1 MDVVTKQER
10 VLSMGKPKESENSSS
25 ADGTKS
31 GNFFSESVAELKR
44 VYHPTRQEVV
54 TNTIRVFVLIGFF
67 GVFLGLADFLVGSLV
82 RYIISF

>member
-1 MDVVTKQER
+1 
-10 VLSMGKPKESENSSS
+10 MGKAKEVDNSS
-25 ADGTKS
+25 DGAKT
-31 GNFFSESVAELKR
+31 GNFLTESIAELKR

>member
-1 MDVVTKQER
+1 
-10 VLSMGKPKESENSSS
+10 MGKPREIESVGEV
-25 ADGTKS
+25 AKV

-54 TNTIRVFVLIGFF
+54 TNTIRVFILIGFF